1 MNCIR
6 GTKSV
11 RELGMQQTL
20 GFCLLLVIMVLLLIL
35 ISVKRERLGYGVMLV
50 CLECG
55 KQMKGTC
62 GFVWGFDRDPLL
74 LDLSVNM

>member
-55 KQMKGTC
+55 EQMKGTC
-62 GFVWGFDRDPLL
+62 GLFGDSMEIHFYWSYL
-74 LDLSVNM
+74 